1 MSVAVYRF
9 ARDLRLDDHAGLSAA
24 ASHGDVLPVLIIDRD
39 LEKRLRSSPRR
50 AAFYCGAVAA
60 LDCALR
66 ERGSAL
72 IVRRGEPAGILG
84 PLAREVGASAVA
96 WSASYDGAGAA
107 DDAELQAALD
117 ESGACATVVHDAPA
131 IPPEESTAARS
142 SGGEGYKA
150 FAPYYEVW
158 RELEPGSYEAPLLL
172 SFARADIPNEPLPQ
186 PKEFGSADEPAD
198 ASSARAR
205 EKLDAFLRGP
215 ALQYSIALNVPADD
229 RTSHLSADLT
239 FGTIAARTIV
249 RETRRRLDDPF
260 LLSEE
265 RASLRLF
272 QRSIAM
278 RDFFLQLAWYNPR
291 TSQET
296 LQEKMRKFPF
306 ADSHAQLEAWNEG
319 RTGYPIVD
327 AGVRQLHATGWM
339 HPRVRA
345 IAASFLCF
353 DLNVDWRVGMAE
365 WERYLIEDDP
375 ALAVGNWQWIAGVGA
390 DLAAYPR
397 IYNPRKQER
406 RFDPAGLYARKWI
419 AELAHAPGG
428 GFGAARPATAQIQ
441 LPLGDAQE
449 YPRSV
454 VDHDRAARD
463 FLKRYQQFV
472 TPAAGRRSNR

>member
-24 ASHGDVLPVLIIDRD
+24 AAHGDVLPVLIIDGD

-60 LDCALR
+60 LDGALR

-72 IVRRGEPAGILG
+72 IVRRGEAAGILG
-84 PLAREVGASAVA
+84 PLVREAGASAVA

-107 DDAELQAALD
+107 LDAELQAAIE
-117 ESGACATVVHDAPA
+117 ESGARATVVHDSPA

-142 SGGEGYKA
+142 SGDEGYKA

-172 SFARADIPNEPLPQ
+172 SFARAALPNEPLPQ
-186 PKEFGSADEPAD
+186 PKEFGAADAPAD

-205 EKLDAFLRGP
+205 ENLDAFLRGP

-296 LQEKMRKFPF
+296 LQEKMRTFPF
-306 ADSHAQLEAWNEG
+306 ADSHPQLEAWREG

-353 DLNVDWRVGMAE
+353 DLSVDWRVGMAE

-375 ALAVGNWQWIAGVGA
+375 AIAVGNWQWIAGVGA

-406 RFDPAGLYARKWI
+406 RFDPAGIFARKWV
-419 AELAHAPGG
+419 AELAHSPGG
-428 GFGAARPATAQIQ
+428 GFSAARSATAQIQ
-441 LPLGDAQE
+441 LPLGGAQE
-449 YPRSV
+449 YPRPV